1 MPTYSAV
8 WNVGVPGRPNPS
20 QAVVGNRLTVSGT
33 DCREVATVLV
43 FIDESGHPHPKD
55 STMRPVLAAV
65 CFPERESRSIGRQ
78 LFGIKRSLLGDE
90 RAGKELKANQ
100 VLNRRT
106 FNRRSELRE
115 LLEEVFEQIQN
126 LDITIFAV
134 VMEKPEQVI
143 PRNTVY
149 LPRQYRY
156 ILQRVNALLTGEQS
170 MAFVLVDGDGSQYG
184 ELSAKL
190 ERFLNRS
197 YEGRAMTNVVDTPYF
212 VDSRY
217 TMGIQIADLVAGV
230 IRQYQEA
237 ELFRDPSTSD
247 LYLRAIARYYRIIK
261 SKTKDFTTDE
271 GYPLQGIYFMTERL
285 HYFDDP
291 EDEVA
296 GGEQP

>member
-1 MPTYSAV
+1 M
-8 WNVGVPGRPNPS
+8 
-20 QAVVGNRLTVSGT
+20 
-33 DCREVATVLV
+33 LV
-43 FIDESGHPHPKD
+43 FIDESGHPHPED
-55 STMRPVLAAV
+55 STTRPVLAAV
-65 CFPERESRSIGRQ
+65 CFPERESRSIARQ

-106 FNRRSELRE
+106 FNRRPELRE
-115 LLEEVFEQIQN
+115 LVAEVFEQIQN

-143 PRNTVY
+143 PRDTIY

-156 ILQRVNALLTGEQS
+156 ILQRVNALLAEGQS

-184 ELSAKL
+184 GLSAKL

-197 YEGRAMTNVVDTPYF
+197 SEGRAMTNVVDTPYF

-237 ELFRDPSTSD
+237 DLFRDPNTSD
-247 LYLRAIARYYRIIK
+247 YLRAVARYYRIIE
-261 SKTKDFTTDE
+261 SKTKNFTTHE
-271 GYPLQGIYFMTERL
+271 GYPLQGIYFMAERL